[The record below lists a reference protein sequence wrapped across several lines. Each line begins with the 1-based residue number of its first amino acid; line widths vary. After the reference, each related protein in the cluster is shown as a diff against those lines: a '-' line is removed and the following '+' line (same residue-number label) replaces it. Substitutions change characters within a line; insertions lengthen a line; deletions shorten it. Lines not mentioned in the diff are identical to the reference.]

1 MDVVETKAA
10 LTQFISKTISNNKS
24 IGFVPTMGALHSGHA
39 SLVAKSKKENDVTVA
54 SIFVNRK
61 QFNNAEDFARYPKM
75 PKEDLALLKANG
87 CDVVF
92 IPLENE
98 MYKDNEP
105 MLDLDLGL
113 IDKVMEGEHRP
124 GHFRGVITIVSKF
137 FDLVK
142 PTRAY
147 FGEKDFQQLAVIR
160 FMSKKLFPQIEI
172 IGCPTM
178 READGLA
185 MSENTICT
193 P

>member
-1 MDVVETKAA
+1 MQIFETKTALAA
-10 LTQFISKTISNNKS
+10 FVAGVRSNNKS
-24 IGFVPTMGALHSGHA
+24 IGFVPTMGALHNGHA
-39 SLVAKSKKENDVTVA
+39 SLVAKSKNENDVTVA

-98 MYKDNEP
+98 MYEDNEP

-137 FDLVK
+137 FARVRVSVLK
-142 PTRAY
+142 
-147 FGEKDFQQLAVIR
+147 AVLD
-160 FMSKKLFPQIEI
+160 S
-172 IGCPTM
+172 
-178 READGLA
+178 
-185 MSENTICT
+185 NTI
-193 P
+193 